1 MKLLQLQKLLKSIAI
16 VAGGQVVQ
24 TIRRQFHLRLNFS
37 DWTDSRDCSL
47 SKVDFSNLWSSNVN
61 GLELPKLSVSCV
73 GVKQEQ
79 QAAALVKLLD
89 FKNPLT
95 IYENMYKISQFYK
108 RLSSH
113 EYKILKFLKVL
124 GQHFLNNSLEPSKN

>member
-1 MKLLQLQKLLKSIAI
+1 M
-16 VAGGQVVQ
+16 
-24 TIRRQFHLRLNFS
+24 
-37 DWTDSRDCSL
+37 

-95 IYENMYKISQFYK
+95 IYENMYKISQFFK
-108 RLSSH
+108 GLLSH
-113 EYKILKFLKVL
+113 ENKILKFLKFFAGEYFV
-124 GQHFLNNSLEPSKN
+124 NSSLEPSKN

>member
-1 MKLLQLQKLLKSIAI
+1 M
-16 VAGGQVVQ
+16 
-24 TIRRQFHLRLNFS
+24 
-37 DWTDSRDCSL
+37 

-79 QAAALVKLLD
+79 PAAALVKLLD

-95 IYENMYKISQFYK
+95 IYENMFKISQFYK
-108 RLSSH
+108 GILSY
-113 EYKILKFLKVL
+113 ENKILLKFLKFL
-124 GQHFLNNSLEPSKN
+124 GEHFVNCTVHLNLQKVERKITLTK

>member
-1 MKLLQLQKLLKSIAI
+1 M
-16 VAGGQVVQ
+16 
-24 TIRRQFHLRLNFS
+24 
-37 DWTDSRDCSL
+37 

-73 GVKQEQ
+73 GVKQKQ
-79 QAAALVKLLD
+79 PAAALVKLLD

-108 RLSSH
+108 GLLSH
-113 EYKILKFLKVL
+113 ENKILKFLKFL
-124 GQHFLNNSLEPSKN
+124 GKHFVNSSLEPSKT

>member
-1 MKLLQLQKLLKSIAI
+1 MGVFCDRLKLCSTAAPDCWTGQNKGRYCEQERSFLLVSL
-16 VAGGQVVQ
+16 VQ
-24 TIRRQFHLRLNFS
+24 TIRRQFHFKLNFS
-37 DWTDSRDCSL
+37 NWTDSRDCSL

-95 IYENMYKISQFYK
+95 IYENMYKISQFHK
-108 RLSSH
+108 
-113 EYKILKFLKVL
+113 
-124 GQHFLNNSLEPSKN
+124 

>member
-1 MKLLQLQKLLKSIAI
+1 
-16 VAGGQVVQ
+16 
-24 TIRRQFHLRLNFS
+24 
-37 DWTDSRDCSL
+37 
-47 SKVDFSNLWSSNVN
+47 VN